1 MKVLIFDSST
11 LINLIINGLEEILP
25 LLKKE
30 SDIRFI
36 VPASVRFE
44 TIKRPIQTKK
54 YELGALKIKTLFD
67 EGILESPSVIGVDE
81 QQLEIESKRIMD
93 DANKIL
99 WARGQ
104 PVHLIERG
112 ESSCLALYNM
122 LRDNKRIDKMAL
134 AVDERTTRMLVEKP
148 ENLRKLME
156 SKLHTRIDM
165 KTVPEEFQDMVFI
178 RSAEIVYIAYKKNL
192 VNLKNGQVLDALL
205 YASKF
210 AGCSIT
216 IEEIEEMKKL

>member
-81 QQLEIESKRIMD
+81 QQLEI
-93 DANKIL
+93 
-99 WARGQ
+99 
-104 PVHLIERG
+104 
-112 ESSCLALYNM
+112 
-122 LRDNKRIDKMAL
+122 
-134 AVDERTTRMLVEKP
+134 
-148 ENLRKLME
+148 
-156 SKLHTRIDM
+156 
-165 KTVPEEFQDMVFI
+165 
-178 RSAEIVYIAYKKNL
+178 
-192 VNLKNGQVLDALL
+192 
-205 YASKF
+205 
-210 AGCSIT
+210 
-216 IEEIEEMKKL
+216 